1 MLKLFIE
8 IRQEVFGGDN
18 MSIKEKNIF
27 SFSNIDEILDFA
39 IKSEEGAHAF
49 YKGWAKKMEKSHIGK
64 FFEELAAEELKHKEF
79 ILGLKKGKTLQPPV
93 EQVADL
99 KISDYLLDVDASAAL
114 DFQDALT
121 VAMHREKEAFKLY
134 NKLAGMT
141 DDQNVKS
148 TFLSLAQ
155 EEAKHKLRL
164 ETIYDEEILK
174 EN

>member
-1 MLKLFIE
+1 
-8 IRQEVFGGDN
+8 
-18 MSIKEKNIF
+18 MSVKEKKIF
-27 SFSNIDEILDFA
+27 DFNDIDEILDFA

-49 YKGWAKKMEKSHIGK
+49 YKGWAKKMEKSHVGG

-79 ILGLKKGKTLQPPV
+79 ISGLKEGKTLQPPKQ
-93 EQVADL
+93 QVADL
-99 KISDYLLDVDASAAL
+99 KISDYMLDVDASTAL
-114 DFQDALT
+114 NFQDALT

-141 DDQNVKS
+141 DDQNVKD
-148 TFLSLAQ
+148 TFLTLAQ

>member
-1 MLKLFIE
+1 
-8 IRQEVFGGDN
+8 
-18 MSIKEKNIF
+18 MSNKEKKIF
-27 SFSNIDEILDFA
+27 GFNNIDEILDFA

-49 YKGWAKKMEKSHIGK
+49 YKGWAKKMEKTHIRG

-79 ILGLKKGKTLQPPV
+79 ILGLKEGKTLQPPV
-93 EQVADL
+93 AQVTDL
-99 KISDYLLDVDASAAL
+99 KISDYLLDVDASTAL

-121 VAMHREKEAFKLY
+121 VAMHREKEAFKMY
-134 NKLAGMT
+134 NKIANMT
-141 DDQNVKS
+141 DDQNIKN
-148 TFLSLAQ
+148 TFLTLAQ